1 MSRSHDSDPRALR
14 HIKPHLYYRGEHYRH
29 SQNLRGSRTHVAAT
43 FSRNTP
49 TLPVDLTGTEYPSAH
64 PPALTLPYT
73 SAYKN
78 CPGPV
83 PPRSWTLTSKQA
95 VEDTLAWR
103 KQALSLLLPA
113 PSPIPSL
120 SSLCTHILATLPT
133 EEFTEIVEY
142 LPQHL
147 RRDLV
152 RHTAVYS
159 PLSGA
164 KLFALC
170 DATGHTD
177 TELLVVGPHA
187 VLRDDHFFRATSTT
201 NTCNGSEDQDE
212 ADDSWD
218 CDQESDV
225 EPLNTLILI
234 SSRLATSVLFS
245 LPASI
250 TRLGLIN
257 LPEPFSLHR
266 LPGKCPLLVVLD
278 LSYNTWLGPGA
289 ETILERV
296 PWSRWNHLHILGMRE
311 CHVSSRM
318 LGELNKGR
326 WDDVEVVQ

>member
-1 MSRSHDSDPRALR
+1 MQMSRSHDSDPRAVNNLI
-14 HIKPHLYYRGEHYRH
+14 HTLRGEHYRH

-73 SAYKN
+73 
-78 CPGPV
+78 
-83 PPRSWTLTSKQA
+83 T